1 MTLLSWDIPLISFNG
16 SLWDVLLRCSK
27 WLLGR
32 GLIASQ
38 WSWDADWSS
47 ESNEPAPLSLWHCDP
62 ELCSIEKRF
71 SSQWGN
77 FGTLLPPRGAS
88 FTPLCGMFLQ
98 SPSASSNVANFT
110 FLRNPLSELWVCE
123 FWLLRWSTMVA
134 RAWPVCVEVIQDWL
148 LAAPSQTSP
157 PSCFYDTS
165 ILRYPLISFNGSLWD
180 VLLRCSKWLL
190 WAWLDSFTMI
200 WDADWS
206 SESNEPAPLSLWHC
220 DPELCSIEK
229 RFNWK
234 GRPISWA
241 VLHHWKSMGQILVP
255 SCPPGVQLLPH
266 FEVWSYRACQPLQM
280 WQISHFCEIHSLSYE
295 ASIFFAM
302 LSQWGKFGTLLPPRG
317 ATFTPFWGMVLQSL
331 PASWNV
337 ANFTFLWNPLSEL
350 RGVKVFLNVKS
361 MRLILAP
368 ILPLG
373 QTSYPRSLIKV
384 IAHDSPIRPHVLTPH
399 SWLCD
404 KNCGRSSAPK

>member
-1 MTLLSWDIPLISFNG
+1 MILRCWLVVWVKWARPLVSMTL
-16 SLWDVLLRCSK
+16 
-27 WLLGR
+27 
-32 GLIASQ
+32 
-38 WSWDADWSS
+38 WS
-47 ESNEPAPLSLWHCDP
+47 
-62 ELCSIEKRF
+62 RV
-71 SSQWGN
+71 
-77 FGTLLPPRGAS
+77 
-88 FTPLCGMFLQ
+88 M
-98 SPSASSNVANFT
+98 
-110 FLRNPLSELWVCE
+110 
-123 FWLLRWSTMVA
+123 
-134 RAWPVCVEVIQDWL
+134 
-148 LAAPSQTSP
+148 
-157 PSCFYDTS
+157 
-165 ILRYPLISFNGSLWD
+165 
-180 VLLRCSKWLL
+180 
-190 WAWLDSFTMI
+190 
-200 WDADWS
+200 
-206 SESNEPAPLSLWHC
+206 
-220 DPELCSIEK
+220 
-229 RFNWK
+229 FNWKAVQLK

-361 MRLILAP
+361 MRLILP
-368 ILPLG
+368 LFLPLG

-384 IAHDSPIRPHVLTPH
+384 IAHDSRLGPHVLTPH